1 MRHEHVHDSC
11 VEAQKAKNTHGTLLW
26 TPRRTL
32 MPMIPH
38 IPMPGGPFLEM
49 GPFLASA
56 NSMSPC
62 HRDHVLQSSYLSVSA
77 LMAQTSITVCD
88 FIRSLQN
95 MNAPSHRH
103 CTVIQ
108 S

>member
-38 IPMPGGPFLEM
+38 MKWAPKKSLKTMVFEQK
-49 GPFLASA
+49 
-56 NSMSPC
+56 
-62 HRDHVLQSSYLSVSA
+62 VLTKA
-77 LMAQTSITVCD
+77 
-88 FIRSLQN
+88 
-95 MNAPSHRH
+95 
-103 CTVIQ
+103 
-108 S
+108 

>member
-62 HRDHVLQSSYLSVSA
+62 HRDHVLQSQYLSVSA
-77 LMAQTSITVCD
+77 LSFLYRQTGFMLNC
-88 FIRSLQN
+88 RY
-95 MNAPSHRH
+95 
-103 CTVIQ
+103 
-108 S
+108 